1 MTSEIIDHI
10 FEPYFTTK
18 EKGEGTGLGLAVVH
32 GIVKFHKGTVSV
44 FSEPG
49 KGSTFEVLLP
59 LMAME
64 DQQPAAEL
72 PASRG
77 AGESVLFVDDEEDIA
92 IMARTLLEDLG
103 YRVTVTTTPQ
113 EVLELIGRDSS
124 AYDLLITDKTM
135 PGMNGFE
142 LAEAVFALAPGLP
155 VIMLSGLAQSED
167 TAKVLKT
174 GIKEFLVKPFEV
186 HELAGKIRSALAA
199 AQSS

>member
-1 MTSEIIDHI
+1 MTGEILDHI

-32 GIVKFHKGTVSV
+32 GIVKFHNGMVNV

-59 LMAME
+59 LIAIE
-64 DQQPAAEL
+64 DRQPAAEL

-77 AGESVLFVDDEEDIA
+77 AGESVLFVDDEEDIT

-103 YRVTVTTTPQ
+103 YRVTATTSPQ
-113 EVLELIGRDSS
+113 QVLELIGRDSS
-124 AYDLLITDKTM
+124 AYDILITDKTM

-155 VIMLSGLAQSED
+155 VIMLSGLARSED
-167 TAKVLKT
+167 TAKVQKT
-174 GIKEFLVKPFEV
+174 GIREFLVKPFEV
-186 HELAGKIRSALAA
+186 QDFAGKIRSALASA
-199 AQSS
+199 RPS